1 MKIIDNQNEYIETGG
16 FSSLNEF
23 SYILIKNFEAKKID
37 GNIPIKKIFENI
49 NLKRDKISIKENLET
64 LFNNFISILKIKNE
78 SDLIKIED
86 YFKNLLSTVN
96 NDWYLME
103 KKLIEMFSSIKIY
116 SEKEEKKYK
125 KKLSKVIRIFIKI
138 Y

>member
-1 MKIIDNQNEYIETGG
+1 M
-16 FSSLNEF
+16 NEF

>member
-1 MKIIDNQNEYIETGG
+1 LKIIDNQNEYIETGG